1 MSTKVKI
8 QSMRIATASI
18 VMVVS
23 FVMSYV
29 LYTTGIASLHS
40 NYFAKFMEVDVIC
53 NVLSDYGD
61 SPLYDCNDQLGVS
74 ALEKKTINKQRKSL
88 SPKDLLTLLAAAKI
102 EDVRDYANPEDILD
116 MEKSGVGSWLASGI
130 TQLTTKDEDL
140 VLMDALLN
148 PVFLALNDAEVVPE
162 RCIGLPVSGKGEKD
176 KVSNTGGTIFTIAM
190 LTGALSQI
198 QAPDDKSCYT
208 NLYDNQYLAATQL
221 ASRIT
226 GYMLP
231 KNGQSIKEKGKS
243 KPLQLTPYTYTPLS
257 WSRLYGHAR
266 YFPFF
271 YRAED
276 NFDSPSSIKSAM
288 NQFWMFYDNDE
299 YETDVGLKG
308 VSTKKISV
316 KTLFALV
323 FDTTDE
329 KLPKVDGTG
338 YVFEVVGGNKRT
350 VKMSDTTWYQ
360 EDPTQLRDAQNKLIA
375 FFISEINRDPEVKL
389 ARFKYQ
395 AMYGAIQFLIF
406 FTAFTILLFLICRGV
421 TAKIGS
427 VSPANKKSAFYKTAF
442 VRGNPLHETTE
453 YNDSKSLMDHSIG
466 VLPYMGLFGTV
477 IGILMG
483 LPNAAAA
490 ITATGPSANESI
502 NELFVQLGLAF
513 STTGMAVV
521 SVIILESI
529 WVLVQHGETNAL
541 RNLKAI
547 QAVTAK
553 KNDEKAAK
561 KLMQDQANL
570 IGAAVA
576 KELGHPDN
584 KAD

>member
-74 ALEKKTINKQRKSL
+74 ALEKETIKKHRKSL

-116 MEKSGVGSWLASGI
+116 MEKSGVGSWVASGI
-130 TQLTTKDEDL
+130 IQLTTKDEDL
-140 VLMDALLN
+140 ILMDALLN

-198 QAPDDKSCYT
+198 QAPDDQSCYT

-226 GYMLP
+226 GYVLP
-231 KNGQSIKEKGKS
+231 NNGLAADGVDQ
-243 KPLQLTPYTYTPLS
+243 PLHLTPYTYTPLS

-276 NFDSPSSIKSAM
+276 DFDSPSSVKSSM
-288 NQFWMFYDNDE
+288 NQFWSFYDNNK

-308 VSTKKISV
+308 ESDKLISKKE
-316 KTLFALV
+316 LFALV
-323 FDTTDE
+323 FDTAADE
-329 KLPKVDGTG
+329 NLPKLEGTG
-338 YVFEVVGGNKRT
+338 YVYEVDGQSKRT
-350 VKMSDTTWYQ
+350 VNMSDTTWYQ

-406 FTAFTILLFLICRGV
+406 FSAFTILLFLVCRGV

-427 VSPANKKSAFYKTAF
+427 VLPANKKPAFYKTAF
-442 VRGNPLHETTE
+442 VRGNLLHETTE

-561 KLMQDQANL
+561 KSMQDQANL

-576 KELGHPDN
+576 KELGNPDN
-584 KAD
+584 KTD

>member
-1 MSTKVKI
+1 
-8 QSMRIATASI
+8 
-18 VMVVS
+18 
-23 FVMSYV
+23 
-29 LYTTGIASLHS
+29 
-40 NYFAKFMEVDVIC
+40 
-53 NVLSDYGD
+53 
-61 SPLYDCNDQLGVS
+61 
-74 ALEKKTINKQRKSL
+74 LE
-88 SPKDLLTLLAAAKI
+88 
-102 EDVRDYANPEDILD
+102 
-116 MEKSGVGSWLASGI
+116 
-130 TQLTTKDEDL
+130 
-140 VLMDALLN
+140 
-148 PVFLALNDAEVVPE
+148 
-162 RCIGLPVSGKGEKD
+162 
-176 KVSNTGGTIFTIAM
+176 
-190 LTGALSQI
+190 
-198 QAPDDKSCYT
+198 
-208 NLYDNQYLAATQL
+208 
-221 ASRIT
+221 
-226 GYMLP
+226 
-231 KNGQSIKEKGKS
+231 
-243 KPLQLTPYTYTPLS
+243 
-257 WSRLYGHAR
+257 
-266 YFPFF
+266 
-271 YRAED
+271 
-276 NFDSPSSIKSAM
+276 
-288 NQFWMFYDNDE
+288 
-299 YETDVGLKG
+299 
-308 VSTKKISV
+308 
-316 KTLFALV
+316 
-323 FDTTDE
+323 
-329 KLPKVDGTG
+329 GTG
-338 YVFEVVGGNKRT
+338 YVYEVDGQSKRT
-350 VKMSDTTWYQ
+350 VNMSDTTWYQ

-406 FTAFTILLFLICRGV
+406 FSAFTILLFLVCRGV

-427 VSPANKKSAFYKTAF
+427 VLPANKKPAFYKTAF
-442 VRGNPLHETTE
+442 VRGNLLHETTE

-561 KLMQDQANL
+561 KSMQDQANL

-576 KELGHPDN
+576 KELGNPDN
-584 KAD
+584 KTD